1 MSLKIFKWGMTHQ
14 NGVLERPVRQD
25 RLKQSKKAKT
35 KEEATAIIQ
44 TGYNRNLN

>member
-1 MSLKIFKWGMTHQ
+1 MTHQ

-35 KEEATAIIQ
+35 KEATAIIQ